1 MSVVMGF
8 FLQVNNWVLNE
19 FFIILMRMLENGYFI
34 FDSNFVKKRR
44 FVIKLFN
51 FDFSMIIGLMFF
63 VMFE

>member
-19 FFIILMRMLENGYFI
+19 FFIVFMRMLENGYFI
-34 FDSNFVKKRR
+34 FDSNFVKKMR

>member
-19 FFIILMRMLENGYFI
+19 FFIVFIRMLENGYFI
-34 FDSNFVKKRR
+34 FDSNFVKKMR